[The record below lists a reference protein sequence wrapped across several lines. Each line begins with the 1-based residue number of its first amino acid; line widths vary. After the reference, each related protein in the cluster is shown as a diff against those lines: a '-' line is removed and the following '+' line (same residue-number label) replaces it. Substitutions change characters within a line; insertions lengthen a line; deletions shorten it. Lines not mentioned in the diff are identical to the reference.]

1 MNQGLKAHLAAVRR
15 WEDRVHALVDWDEN
29 EARRRFESCE
39 EGPLKGWAVGVKDI
53 FDVAGMPTRC
63 GVDFLPPRNARENAG
78 VVEQLLANGA
88 FVFSKLVTTKFAY
101 FDPGP
106 TRNPWNRDHTPGG
119 SSSGSA
125 AAVACGMVRLALG
138 TQTVASV
145 NRPASYCGVVGFKPT
160 YGRIPISGVFPF
172 SPAVDTVG
180 FFTPN
185 VADMQR
191 VFSTLTCEAIPEP
204 PSSMR
209 VGLIDDLYVAPAQK
223 EMLAA
228 LMSAEEKLTASGF
241 NVQKGTLPTLSSE
254 ASENHWPLVA
264 AQSALS
270 HRQLFESYGKRYPPK
285 LGELILRGQGISSE
299 ELSRIEAHR
308 RQLGKEVGG
317 LFDEF
322 DFLLTPSAPGAA
334 PAGIEATGDPRFSVL
349 WTYLGFPTVTVPAQL
364 ENGLPLGV
372 QLVGPLSGDSVLLA
386 SALSVESLLCFPP
399 LPLPLPPP
407 LP

>member
-1 MNQGLKAHLAAVRR
+1 MNQGLKAHLAAVWR
-15 WEDRVHALVDWDEN
+15 WEDRVHALVDWDES

-63 GVDFLPPRNARENAG
+63 GVDFLPPRNAQANAG

-88 FVFSKLVTTKFAY
+88 FVFSKVVTTTFAY

-106 TRNPWNRDHTPGG
+106 TRNPWNPDHTPGG

-191 VFSTLTCEAIPEP
+191 VFSTLTREVIPEP

-209 VGLIDDLYVAPAQK
+209 VGLIDDLYVVPAQQ
-223 EMLAA
+223 EMLEA
-228 LMSAEEKLTASGF
+228 LMTAGEKLTAAGF
-241 NVQKGTLPTLSSE
+241 DVHRCALPPLSSE
-254 ASENHWPLVA
+254 AYKNHWSLVA
-264 AQSALS
+264 AQAALS
-270 HRQLFESYGKRYPPK
+270 HRQLFESYGKLYPPK
-285 LGELILRGQGISSE
+285 LGELILRGQGVSSE
-299 ELSRIEAHR
+299 ELSRIETHR
-308 RQLGKEVGG
+308 RQLSEEISSM
-317 LFDEF
+317 FDEF
-322 DFLLTPSAPGAA
+322 DFLLIASAPGAA
-334 PAGIEATGDPRFSVL
+334 PAGIEATGDPRFSVI

-364 ENGLPLGV
+364 ANGLPLGV
-372 QLVGPLSGDSVLLA
+372 QLVGPLSEDSVLLA
-386 SALSVESLLCFPP
+386 SALSVESLLGFPQ
-399 LPLPLPPP
+399 LPLPPP
-407 LP
+407 